1 MDISFVHIVIETV
14 CCSGSGSRLLF
25 PCGLVSH
32 ERKIMID
39 TNLVVSAVPVKSA
52 PNSGSSDEF
61 IPLPN
66 LTGLVGC
73 SCPVCGCLSI
83 RNKNLGRDCRT
94 RVFALVLF
102 GQTSRVTNHEIR
114 RLKSEGLL
122 FSDEPN

>member
-14 CCSGSGSRLLF
+14 CCSGSDSRLLF

-66 LTGLVGC
+66 LTGLGGVFLSSVRLLVDTKQKSGTGLSNSGFC
-73 SCPVCGCLSI
+73 SCAL
-83 RNKNLGRDCRT
+83 RT
-94 RVFALVLF
+94 NV
-102 GQTSRVTNHEIR
+102 
-114 RLKSEGLL
+114 
-122 FSDEPN
+122 